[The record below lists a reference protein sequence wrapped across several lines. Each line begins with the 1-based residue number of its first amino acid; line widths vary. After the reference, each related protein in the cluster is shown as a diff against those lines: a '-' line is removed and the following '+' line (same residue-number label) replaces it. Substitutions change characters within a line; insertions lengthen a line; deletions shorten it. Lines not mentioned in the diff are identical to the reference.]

1 MGEMDKFAGLITLA
15 VILFW
20 VFKDTAGTNNILTTA
35 AQQNSQFVAALR
47 GGQ

>member
-1 MGEMDKFAGLITLA
+1 MGEMDKFVGLIVLG
-15 VILFW
+15 VVLFW
-20 VFKDTAGTNNILTTA
+20 VFKDAAGTNSILSTA